1 MRKGANSYR
10 LQRISTLSV
19 CLLLSLAFHVVLALV
34 LVLTADSPSPRQQKR
49 GGHKR
54 ILITRSA
61 HKKEQEKAP
70 QANKQQEKKTFAK
83 TDADRPQQRPDEADF
98 EGQRNARAEGMNNDT
113 RRSDAPVPT
122 MEGEEKEELNTLHQ
136 ERQDG
141 DVQYYGKN
149 EPQPTTPPQPLPT
162 EPAPTTPHAPTPPRG
177 EQQAPPTP
185 QPDTESTPTPAE
197 PEATTTTQTTIPT
210 DTEGDLKLTPPR
222 EEAPPQEEQKEDTAT
237 PPQGIP
243 QGQDEAPAP
252 TLIPPQQNNRRPVYD
267 PTQAD
272 HAQPPGLRTTER
284 RTRSTG
290 QFVIGRMPACNVEAT
305 PRGQYEELVYRLIAA
320 QWYFAC
326 DQHRGDII
334 PGTLIIA
341 IRLNTRGGVESMN
354 LVNRRGASVSQQSFT
369 FAAIRRAQFPPMPK
383 AVVKTL
389 VGNLME
395 LIITFDFN

>member
-1 MRKGANSYR
+1 MQKGVGSYR
-10 LQRISTLSV
+10 LQRISTLSL
-19 CLLLSLAFHVVLALV
+19 CLLLSLALHVVLAMV

-54 ILITRSA
+54 ILITRAA
-61 HKKEQEKAP
+61 HKKEKASPPQENKP
-70 QANKQQEKKTFAK
+70 QEQKPFAK
-83 TDADRPQQRPDEADF
+83 TDADRPQQRPDNADF
-98 EGQRNARAEGMNNDT
+98 EGQRNARAEGMNNNT
-113 RRSDAPVPT
+113 RQSDAPIPT
-122 MEGEEKEELNTLHQ
+122 MEGEEKEELNTLQQ

-141 DVQYYGKN
+141 DVQHYGKN
-149 EPQPTTPPQPLPT
+149 EAQPATPPQVQQAEPTPTTPPV
-162 EPAPTTPHAPTPPRG
+162 PTPPRG
-177 EQQAPPTP
+177 EPDTPPTP
-185 QPDTESTPTPAE
+185 QPDTGSTPTPTE
-197 PEATTTTQTTIPT
+197 PETTTTQATIPA

-222 EEAPPQEEQKEDTAT
+222 EDESVQEEPKEDTAT
-237 PPQGIP
+237 PPQGVP
-243 QGQDEAPAP
+243 QGQDEAPAHAP
-252 TLIPPQQNNRRPVYD
+252 IPPPANTRRPVYD

-290 QFVIGRMPACNVEAT
+290 QFVIGRMPSCHVEAT

-369 FAAIRRAQFPPMPK
+369 FAAIRRAQFPQMPK

>member
-1 MRKGANSYR
+1 MQKGAGSYR
-10 LQRISTLSV
+10 LQRISTLSL
-19 CLLLSLAFHVVLALV
+19 CLLLSLVLHVVLAMV

-54 ILITRSA
+54 ILITRA
-61 HKKEQEKAP
+61 ADKKEKASPPQE
-70 QANKQQEKKTFAK
+70 NKPNEQKPFAK
-83 TDADRPQQRPDEADF
+83 TDADRPQQRPDDADF
-98 EGQRNARAEGMNNDT
+98 EGQRDARAEGMNNDT
-113 RRSDAPVPT
+113 RQSEAPIPT
-122 MEGEEKEELNTLHQ
+122 MEGEEKEEPNTLQQ

-149 EPQPTTPPQPLPT
+149 EPQPATPPQAQPT
-162 EPAPTTPHAPTPPRG
+162 EPAPAIPPVPTPPRG
-177 EQQAPPTP
+177 EPDTPPTP
-185 QPDTESTPTPAE
+185 QTDNGSTPTPTE
-197 PEATTTTQTTIPT
+197 PSEATTQATIPA

-222 EEAPPQEEQKEDTAT
+222 EEEPPQEEPKEDTAT
-237 PPQGIP
+237 PPPGIP
-243 QGQDEAPAP
+243 QGQDQAPAS
-252 TLIPPQQNNRRPVYD
+252 TLMPPPANNRHPVYD

-290 QFVIGRMPACNVEAT
+290 QFVIGRMPSCNVEAT

-369 FAAIRRAQFPPMPK
+369 FAAIRRAQFPQMPK

>member
-1 MRKGANSYR
+1 MRKGATSYK
-10 LQRISTLSV
+10 LQRISMLLL
-19 CLLLSLAFHVVLALV
+19 CLLLSLVLHAVLAMV
-34 LVLTADSPSPRQQKR
+34 LVFTADSPSPHRQKR
-49 GGHKR
+49 GGNKVV
-54 ILITRSA
+54 LLTRA
-61 HKKEQEKAP
+61 ANKKEKAPSP
-70 QANKQQEKKTFAK
+70 QANKQQEQKPFAK
-83 TDADRPQQRPDEADF
+83 TDADRPQQRPDDADF
-98 EGQRNARAEGMNNDT
+98 EGQRNARAEGMNNDS
-113 RRSDAPVPT
+113 RHSDAPIPT
-122 MEGEEKEELNTLHQ
+122 MEGKEKEELNTLQQ

-149 EPQPTTPPQPLPT
+149 ENQPTTPPQPQPA
-162 EPAPTTPHAPTPPRG
+162 EPAPTTPHAPPPPRG
-177 EQQAPPTP
+177 EPNILPTP
-185 QPDTESTPTPAE
+185 QTDNGSTPTPAE
-197 PEATTTTQTTIPT
+197 PEATTTQTTIPA
-210 DTEGDLKLTPPR
+210 DTEGDLKLTPPK
-222 EEAPPQEEQKEDTAT
+222 EEEPPQEEQKEDTAT
-237 PPQGIP
+237 PPQGLP
-243 QGQDEAPAP
+243 QGQDKAPAP
-252 TLIPPQQNNRRPVYD
+252 TLLPPQQNNRRPVYD

-290 QFVIGRMPACNVEAT
+290 QFVIGRMPSCHVEAT

-369 FAAIRRAQFPPMPK
+369 FAAIRRAQFPQMPP

-395 LIITFDFN
+395 IIITFDFN